1 MASSRPKYHLRDHAE
16 LATAVVRRRQEGS
29 VEQVCYLELGQ
40 VRDLL
45 PV

>member
-16 LATAVVRRRQEGS
+16 LAAAAIRRHQEGS
-29 VEQVCYLELGQ
+29 VEQVCYLELGR
-40 VRDLL
+40 VKDLL